1 MTAITQ
7 PGPDAPVMETSRRTR
22 MMYSLMSLGVATP
35 AETIAGVIAFFI
47 VDVKNLPATWY
58 ASFWFIYTLYNAFN
72 NPALGYLSDRT
83 RSRWGRR
90 IPYVRFGGL
99 PYVVAFVLIFSN
111 PFDGKVNPVALLVFF
126 GVIIVIWETL
136 YTGLATGYYGL
147 LPEMFGRYEE
157 RTDVAAKMNIFQTI
171 ALVLGAALP
180 PVLSQWLG
188 WSGMAIL
195 LAVIS
200 AIAIYV
206 ALPALFE
213 RPDLRTDT
221 SYPFGKAVRDTF
233 VNRSYLT
240 AAGAQAMRF
249 FATGTL
255 QAGMLFYMKYSLK
268 VDEGMATVI
277 FGIAF
282 LVAMLSLYPWRNW
295 VANRLDSRRT
305 LMLANAVM
313 ILGIVPLGFAPNIA
327 FAYAAAV
334 IIGIGLG
341 GLVLIGDVIMTE
353 VIDEDEVKTGHQ
365 RAGMYFG
372 MSGFV
377 ITLSG
382 LLVSTTFGL
391 IMPAFGYDTL
401 LDVQPA
407 TVDQGFRIFLTVPT
421 TIGFLLAIF
430 LLWLYPLHGARLREI
445 RARLVAKREAGA
457 SLPAGESPISAH

>member
-1 MTAITQ
+1 MATSSSET
-7 PGPDAPVMETSRRTR
+7 EFSTSRKTR
-22 MMYSLMSLGVATP
+22 ILYSLASLGVATP
-35 AETIAGVIAFFI
+35 AEAIAGIIAFYI

-58 ASFWFIYTLYNAFN
+58 ASFWFFYTIYNALN
-72 NPALGYLSDRT
+72 NPALGYISDRT

-90 IPYVRFGGL
+90 IPYVLFGGL
-99 PYVVAFVLIFSN
+99 PYGVAFALIFSA
-111 PFDGKVNPVALLVFF
+111 PYDGRDNPVGLLVYF
-126 GVIIVIWETL
+126 GICIVVWEAI
-136 YTGLATGYYGL
+136 YTALATGYYGL
-147 LPEMFGRYEE
+147 LPEMFGSYRE

-180 PVLSQWLG
+180 PLLAEMLG
-188 WSGMAIL
+188 WSGMATV

-200 AIAIYV
+200 VIAIY
-206 ALPALFE
+206 LGYPALFE
-213 RPDLRTDT
+213 REDLRTDA
-221 SYPFGKAVRDTF
+221 SFRFGEALKATF
-233 VNRSYLT
+233 LNRSYLT

-255 QAGMLFYMKYSLK
+255 QAGMLFYLKYSLK

-295 VANRLDSRRT
+295 VANKLDSRRT
-305 LMLANAVM
+305 LMLANLVM
-313 ILGIVPLGFAPNIA
+313 IAGIIPLGFSPSLA
-327 FAYAAAV
+327 FTYAAAV

-341 GLVLIGDVIMTE
+341 GLVLIGDIIIAE

-382 LLVSTTFGL
+382 LLVSTVFGL
-391 IMPAFGYDTL
+391 MMPAFGYDTL
-401 LDVQPA
+401 LEVQPS
-407 TVDQGFRIFLTVPT
+407 TVDLGFRLFLTIPT
-421 TIGFLLAIF
+421 SIGFLLAIF
-430 LLWLYPLHGARLREI
+430 LLWLYPLHSERLNEI
-445 RARLVAKREAGA
+445 KAALAAKKGSTEQV
-457 SLPAGESPISAH
+457 